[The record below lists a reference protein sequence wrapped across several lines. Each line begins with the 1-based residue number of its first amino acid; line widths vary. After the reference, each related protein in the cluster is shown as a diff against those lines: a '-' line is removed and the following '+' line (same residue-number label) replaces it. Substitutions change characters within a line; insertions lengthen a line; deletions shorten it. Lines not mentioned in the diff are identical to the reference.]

1 MNPKIPLLL
10 FPLLL
15 IACATND
22 PKPVCDEQGCG
33 AQQPPAS
40 SSVAGNDSTDID
52 ADRASSALL
61 SLAASDPRAAY
72 DLGLRYFRGDG
83 VAQDSYQALQW
94 MRSAAERGDLEAQK
108 ALGGLYLGGLEEMGA
123 DPQEAEKWL
132 AMAAGRGDQESMQ
145 LLAQARAAK
154 NSEAAYFK
162 WKTDWREMTLR
173 YWYSAYPYRSY
184 WRDDNWHW
192 R

>member
-15 IACATND
+15 IACTTND

-40 SSVAGNDSTDID
+40 SSAAGNNPADID

-61 SLAASDPRAAY
+61 SLAATDPRAAY

-123 DPQEAEKWL
+123 DTQEAEKWL
-132 AMAAGRGDQESMQ
+132 AIAAG
-145 LLAQARAAK
+145 
-154 NSEAAYFK
+154 
-162 WKTDWREMTLR
+162 
-173 YWYSAYPYRSY
+173 
-184 WRDDNWHW
+184 
-192 R
+192 

>member
-33 AQQPPAS
+33 TQQPPAS
-40 SSVAGNDSTDID
+40 SSAAGNNPTDTD

-61 SLAASDPRAAY
+61 SLAAADPRAAY

-154 NSEAAYFK
+154 SSEAAYFK
-162 WKTDWREMTLR
+162 WKSDWREMTLR